1 MGVFPRRWLVAVL
14 AIGACE
20 RPAVE
25 RANDTVLSTVP
36 PPPPPAV
43 APIVTDAA
51 WDTAAGLAF
60 LVMGAHADQAA
71 MVVPFVDTAASLDTM
86 QVPLGP
92 WRGVAFDFFRQGQSI
107 GTASAGDSIAMDAP
121 DDCSAWPAL
130 RVTRGD
136 STGWTVAFPTGRFA
150 ALAMDSLAG
159 LAPRDSAGLTR
170 DLARVASAAPGDTAE
185 LMRGLPYVVH
195 RAWRTTL
202 SNGRQVVMAEI
213 DRTLNQEASPVHEHL
228 LLVAERDTTAG
239 SRWEL
244 AWSERMVGGEEAIE
258 SMELMVIGT
267 ARGRSEPIIL
277 FARYLGD
284 GVIYAVLQREGSGG
298 WRLRWTS
305 PYVGC

>member
-86 QVPLGP
+86 QVPLAP

-213 DRTLNQEASPVHEHL
+213 DRTLN
-228 LLVAERDTTAG
+228 R
-239 SRWEL
+239 
-244 AWSERMVGGEEAIE
+244 GGEPR
-258 SMELMVIGT
+258 
-267 ARGRSEPIIL
+267 ARALAARSR
-277 FARYLGD
+277 AGHN
-284 GVIYAVLQREGSGG
+284 G
-298 WRLRWTS
+298 W
-305 PYVGC
+305 

>member
-1 MGVFPRRWLVAVL
+1 MGAFPRRWLVAVL

-25 RANDTVLSTVP
+25 RANDTALSTVP
-36 PPPPPAV
+36 PPLPPPV
-43 APIVTDAA
+43 APVTTDAA
-51 WDTAAGLAF
+51 WDTAAGPVF
-60 LVMGAHADQAA
+60 LVMGASPDQAA
-71 MVVPFVDTAASLDTM
+71 MIVPFVDTAASLDTLK
-86 QVPLGP
+86 VPLTP
-92 WRGVAFDFFRQGQSI
+92 WRGVAFDFFRQGTAV
-107 GTASAGDSIAMDAP
+107 GTASAGDSIAVDAP

-130 RVTRGD
+130 RVARGD

-150 ALAMDSLAG
+150 SLGVDSLAG
-159 LAPRDSAGLTR
+159 LTPRDSLGLTR
-170 DLARVASAAPGDTAE
+170 ELARVASGAPGDTADA
-185 LMRGLPYVVH
+185 MRGLPYVVH

-202 SNGRQVVMAEI
+202 PNGRQLVMAEI
-213 DRTLNQEASPVHEHL
+213 DRTLNQEASPLHEHL

-244 AWSERMVGGEEAIE
+244 AWSERMVGGEDTTE
-258 SMELMVIGT
+258 SMDLIVIGT
-267 ARGRSEPIIL
+267 ARGRAEPVTV

-284 GVIYAVLQREGSGG
+284 GVIYAMLQRETDGR